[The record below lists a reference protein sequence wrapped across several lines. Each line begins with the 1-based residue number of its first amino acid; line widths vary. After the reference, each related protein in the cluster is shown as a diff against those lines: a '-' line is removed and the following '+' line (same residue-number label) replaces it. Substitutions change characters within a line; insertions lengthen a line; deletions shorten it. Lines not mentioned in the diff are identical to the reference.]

1 MAGFQDADT
10 LADWVS
16 DGVRLIRSAID
27 KPRTTVQKSSV
38 KATTAPPQT
47 CVARQPILDRRGHV
61 FGYELL
67 FRRSAT
73 VQSCDI
79 ASSDACVQVIVDA
92 MHSIGL
98 DTLASGK
105 RAFLN
110 VTREFLL
117 SNAATLLPKHQVVI
131 ELLEDIEVD
140 HQVVEACKA
149 LKKGGYTLAL
159 DDFTYSESIAELLPL
174 ADYVK
179 IDFLAMNTPAA
190 RAPVLA
196 AIKPSKPLLLAEK
209 VETPEQV
216 EEAVRE
222 GFEYFQGYYFGRPV
236 TREVKRIPGRRVAYA
251 ALLAKLGN
259 PDISVF
265 ELEHVIKH
273 DASLSHRVLRAV
285 NSSAT
290 PLRVEISSIQQAI
303 LLLGRDTIRRW
314 GSLWALASMGEGAHP
329 ELVTS
334 SIIRA
339 RCCELLDATAGQS
352 GTGFLLGI
360 CSLLDAILEQPMEI
374 VLQDLPVKGEIR
386 AALLGE
392 ANNRRA
398 LLDCVIA
405 YERGEWDR
413 SESLATDARLNGTV
427 LPGAYSEALTW
438 ARDINTSGKPAR

>member
-1 MAGFQDADT
+1 
-10 LADWVS
+10 
-16 DGVRLIRSAID
+16 
-27 KPRTTVQKSSV
+27 VQKSTV
-38 KATTAPPQT
+38 KAATAPLQP

-61 FGYELL
+61 LAYELL
-67 FRRSAT
+67 FRRSTA
-73 VQSCDI
+73 VQTCDV
-79 ASSDACVQVIVDA
+79 AAGDACAQVVVDA

-105 RAFLN
+105 RAFMN
-110 VTREFLL
+110 VTRDFLL
-117 SNAATLLPKHQVVI
+117 SGSATLLPKEQVVI

-140 HQVVEACKA
+140 REVVEACTA
-149 LKKGGYTLAL
+149 LKKAGYTLAL
-159 DDFTYSESIAELLPL
+159 DDFTYSESTAALLPL
-174 ADYVK
+174 VDYVK
-179 IDFLAMNTPAA
+179 IDFLALTTPDL
-190 RAPVLA
+190 RAPVIA
-196 AIKPSKPLLLAEK
+196 SIRPSKPLLLAEK

-216 EEAVRE
+216 EEAVKE
-222 GFEYFQGYYFGRPV
+222 GFEYFQGFYFGRPV
-236 TREVKRIPGRRVAYA
+236 VREVKRIPGRRVAYA

-314 GSLWALASMGEGAHP
+314 GSLWALASMSESAHP

-339 RCCELLDATAGQS
+339 RCCELLAGSAGGDS
-352 GTGFLLGI
+352 GTAFLLGI

-374 VLQDLPVKGEIR
+374 VMGELPVKGEIR

-392 ANNRRA
+392 QNYHRA

-405 YERGEWDR
+405 YERGEWER
-413 SESLATDARLNGTV
+413 SEELGAKARVNGAV

-438 ARDINTSGKPAR
+438 ARDLNTPSKPAAR